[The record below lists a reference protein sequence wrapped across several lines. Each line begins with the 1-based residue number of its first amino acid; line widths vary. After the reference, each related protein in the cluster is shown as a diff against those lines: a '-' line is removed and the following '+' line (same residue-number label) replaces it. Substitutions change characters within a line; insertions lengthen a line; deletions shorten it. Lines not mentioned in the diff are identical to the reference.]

1 MRKTNRIHLWL
12 IRLIGVIVPQR
23 LRADWRQEWEAE
35 LQWREQQL
43 AEWDKLDAKHKL
55 ELLWH
60 SAGAF
65 VDALWLQPK
74 RWEDD
79 MIQDLRYAVR
89 MLLKRPGFTLIAML
103 TLGLGIGVNTVLF
116 TVYDA
121 FLLKPLP
128 LQDPD
133 SIVHLTGYSREGQ
146 RTRLFSYQDY
156 LDYRDR
162 NTSFAGLV
170 AVNKFAAP
178 FGDDAPD
185 AGSSS
190 LLPSN
195 FGFGRIVS
203 GNYFTVLGAE
213 MALGRGFAPEENQTP
228 NTHPVLVL
236 SHICWERKFQS
247 DPHIIGKTV
256 RVAGMPF
263 TIIGVTAQGFIGT
276 EPDTPQFWVPLMMR
290 DQVVDGWHTGKWLND
305 RKLDVL
311 SIWGRLKPGVTLAQ
325 AQAELS
331 VIAEQL
337 ARAYPDP
344 ERETS
349 VGVTSG
355 ATFIQLDDGV
365 KPLVAPLLV
374 AVGLVLLIACV
385 NVTNMLLARA
395 AGRQREMAVRL
406 ALGAGRWRIVRQL
419 LTESLMLAGL
429 GGAAGLLLA
438 VWGIRLL
445 YPLVL
450 AQMPLPPA
458 LLEQFA
464 LDFSPDY
471 RIFTFALLVSLM
483 AGVVAGLAPALQSS
497 RLNLSGALKDEGST
511 FGAHLSQSRLRN
523 ALVVMQIA
531 VCLTLLIGAGLLTRN
546 LQKLQTMSP
555 GLATKNVFTLSVTAQ
570 GVAQEPNRQNE
581 FQRQL
586 EARLRGLPGVKS
598 VGQAHRQPMEGRTL
612 TAPITIA
619 GQELLASR
627 PVQANYNFVS
637 SNYFPTVGL
646 RITRGRGFTAQEQ
659 QANAPVLLIS
669 ESTARRFWPNED
681 PLGKRLGIGVNAQP
695 ATTPITGTDALP
707 NFPQYEIIGLTN
719 DTRQRVIWRPDDTF
733 LYLLIPT
740 AQANETSKG
749 SHLIVNTEGD
759 ARAAMIA
766 AQKEATTLDPKLFVM
781 MRRVEDSLSAQMLP
795 FQALAVLAGALG
807 ALALLL
813 ASIGLYGVMS
823 FVVSQRTREIG
834 IRMAL
839 GAGAHEVI
847 KLFLRQG
854 GKLIAIGVAIS
865 LAGGAAISTL
875 LAVALIDISQF
886 DPLAFVSVAAF
897 LTIIAL
903 SACYIPARRA
913 TKVDPMTALRHE

>member
-1 MRKTNRIHLWL
+1 
-12 IRLIGVIVPQR
+12 
-23 LRADWRQEWEAE
+23 
-35 LQWREQQL
+35 
-43 AEWDKLDAKHKL
+43 
-55 ELLWH
+55 
-60 SAGAF
+60 
-65 VDALWLQPK
+65 
-74 RWEDD
+74 

-89 MLLKRPGFTLIAML
+89 MLLKRPGFTAIAML

-133 SIVHLTGYSREGQ
+133 TIVHLTGYNREGQ

-156 LDYRDR
+156 LEYCDR

-178 FGDDAPD
+178 FGDEAADA
-185 AGSSS
+185 ASSS
-190 LLPSN
+190 FLPSN

-236 SHICWERKFQS
+236 SHLCWERKFQS
-247 DPHIIGKTV
+247 DPKIIGKTV

-311 SIWGRLKPGVTLAQ
+311 GIVGRLKPGVTLAQ
-325 AQAELS
+325 AQSELT

-337 ARAYPDP
+337 ARTYPDP
-344 ERETS
+344 ARETS

-355 ATFIQLDDGV
+355 ATFIQLEEGV
-365 KPLVAPLLV
+365 KPLVAPMLI

-395 AGRQREMAVRL
+395 AGRQREIAVRL
-406 ALGAGRWRIVRQL
+406 ALGAGRLRIVRQL
-419 LTESLMLAGL
+419 LTESIVLAAL

-450 AQMPLPPA
+450 AQMPIPPI

-464 LDFSPDY
+464 LDLSPDY
-471 RIFTFALLVSLM
+471 RIFTFALLLSLL

-497 RLNLSGALKDEGST
+497 RPNMSGALKDEGST
-511 FGAHLSQSRLRN
+511 FGSHLSQSRLRN
-523 ALVVMQIA
+523 TLVVMQLA
-531 VCLTLLIGAGLLTRN
+531 VCLTLLIAAGLLIRN

-555 GLATKNVFTLSVTAQ
+555 GIVTKNVFTLSVSAQ
-570 GVAQEPNRQNE
+570 GIAQEPNQQNE
-581 FQRQL
+581 LQRQL
-586 EARLRGLPGVKS
+586 EARLRALPGVKGVS
-598 VGQAHRQPMEGRTL
+598 QAQQRELL
-612 TAPITIA
+612 TGPNDTTPISIA
-619 GQELLASR
+619 GQEMLASR
-627 PVQANYNFVS
+627 PLQANYKFVS
-637 SNYFPTVGL
+637 NDYFQTVGL

-659 QANAPVLLIS
+659 LANAPVMLVS
-669 ESTARRFWPNED
+669 ESTARRFWPQEN
-681 PLGKRLGIGVNAQP
+681 PIGKRIGVNVQP
-695 ATTPITGTDALP
+695 VTTATLGTDAIP
-707 NFPQYEIIGLTN
+707 NFPHYEIIGLTN
-719 DTRQRVIWRPDDTF
+719 DTRQGLIFRPDESF
-733 LYLLIPT
+733 LYLPIPA
-740 AQANETSKG
+740 AQANATNKAG
-749 SHLIVNTEGD
+749 YLIVSTEGD
-759 ARAAMIA
+759 VRPVMIA
-766 AQKEATTLDPKLFVM
+766 AQKEATALDPKMFVI
-781 MRRVEDSLSAQMLP
+781 MRRVEDSLGAQMLP
-795 FQALAVLAGALG
+795 FQALAVLAGVLG

-823 FVVSQRTREIG
+823 FVISQRTREIG

-847 KLFLRQG
+847 ALFLRQG
-854 GKLIAIGVAIS
+854 GKLIAIGVAIG
-865 LAGGAAISTL
+865 LAGGAAISVL
-875 LAVALIDISQF
+875 LAVVLTDISQF

-897 LTIIAL
+897 LTFIAF
-903 SACYIPARRA
+903 SACYFPARRA